1 MTLIPRVNGLTFFD
15 IDIQWSHS
23 GTCDNYYVAI
33 ITDADYQIK
42 SLGFHPPET
51 SSHYAEGGWLYDRV
65 PDFWVVV
72 ECRTSGQTQ
81 EVGRASLRAA
91 HPDNN

>member
-33 ITDADYQIK
+33 ITDADYQISFWASTHRK
-42 SLGFHPPET
+42 RPPTMWREAGSTIT
-51 SSHYAEGGWLYDRV
+51 S
-65 PDFWVVV
+65 PI
-72 ECRTSGQTQ
+72 SG
-81 EVGRASLRAA
+81 
-91 HPDNN
+91 